1 MYSQNQ
7 TVLETGDIRYISA
20 KLKSPM
26 SARKEEE
33 MARAMRYRAVLAW
46 QIKDIREG
54 RSGDPGSHVMTP
66 IEASLNRPLLVS
78 MKERKFEGF
87 NSTLG

>member
-1 MYSQNQ
+1 
-7 TVLETGDIRYISA
+7 
-20 KLKSPM
+20 
-26 SARKEEE
+26 
-33 MARAMRYRAVLAW
+33 MRYRAVLAG